1 VITKIRKISPHALSQ
16 LEKRCGII
24 LSQTEVRY
32 EIQNAERL
40 YVGSNGTAWL
50 FKVGNYFGVFIER
63 EGDIVTAISLGMAYA
78 NCRRAVFYSLVYRG
92 ELTAAL
98 MLRGSSKLPSARG
111 TDDAT
116 YKYARAPANAVW
128 AAFHWAST

>member
-1 VITKIRKISPHALSQ
+1 MITKIHKISNHALSQ
-16 LEKRCGII
+16 LEKRCGIV
-24 LSQTEVRY
+24 LTQAKVRY

-50 FKVGNYFGVFIER
+50 FKVGKNFGVFIER
-63 EGDIVTAISLGMAYA
+63 EGDIVTAISLGMAYS
-78 NCRRAVFYSLVYRG
+78 NCHRAVFYSLIHRG

-98 MLRGSSKLPSARG
+98 MLRGSTRLPTARG

-128 AAFHWAST
+128 LAFHWAST